1 MVAIVK
7 KGTPQMEVLLHDF
20 EVSKILGVSI
30 NTLRNW
36 RYQKKGP
43 AFIRMEGRSV
53 MYEQSAVQLYVD
65 KQRVKLCK
73 TQQY

>member
-1 MVAIVK
+1 MPETK
-7 KGTPQMEVLLHDF
+7 LPETKLLHDF

-43 AFIRMEGRSV
+43 VFVRLEGRSI
-53 MYEQSAVQLYVD
+53 MYERTEVEVYISKSREEESV
-65 KQRVKLCK
+65 
-73 TQQY
+73 